1 MASRAM
7 RRAVVALAAAAL
19 AAGLVAPVA
28 SAHVQI
34 VKTNPSGSA
43 KISQRS
49 VSILFTG
56 PIRSGTL
63 KVFGPD
69 GSKVSK
75 GSGGR
80 DPRNVDRLLVG
91 LEGGLEPGSYTAKA
105 KWIAADGH
113 HQGASFGFKLTR

>member
-1 MASRAM
+1 VLRSV
-7 RRAVVALAAAAL
+7 RRAAAL
-19 AAGLVAPVA
+19 ALVVAGVSGALGAPAA

-34 VKTNPSGSA
+34 VKTNPSGTA
-43 KISQRS
+43 KTSLGS
-49 VSILFTG
+49 VSILFSG

-75 GSGGR
+75 GAGGR

-91 LEGGLEPGSYTAKA
+91 LKSGLKAGTYTAKA

-113 HQGASFGFKLTR
+113 HQEETFSFKLKN